1 MTRAISLLLP
11 TLAVLLAG
19 CANPAPETT
28 QTLPALDLLQ
38 AENAASLQGMR
49 VGVVTNHTA
58 VTQDGVHLVD
68 ILHEAPE
75 VTVGA
80 IFAPEHGFRGNEEG
94 GYTVDNLVDEVTGA
108 PIYSLYG
115 ETRKPT
121 PEMMEDLDILVFDI
135 QDIGA
140 RFYTYISTMGYV
152 MEAGTEHNVPVM
164 ILDRPN
170 PIGGQAKGPMLDMAV
185 QSFVGRFPIP
195 IQHGLTVGELAQ
207 MIKGEG
213 WIPQS
218 ETLDLRVMTAS
229 GWTRDQFW
237 PALGLRWI
245 DPSPNMRNFTEAMT
259 YPGLCLIEGTNL
271 NEGRGTEMPF
281 EIFGA
286 PWVDSAALAAALVES
301 GVKGFTVSDTS
312 FVPVSMPG
320 YAANPKFQDETVHG
334 VRIRI
339 TDPAT
344 FDAVAFGVHMLSFM
358 KTQYPDQ
365 FDWSSAGRIDRLWGG
380 SGLREALDAGTAP
393 AEIIAGYQA
402 ALEAFKAQREP
413 YLLYP

>member
-1 MTRAISLLLP
+1 MTRAITLLLF
-11 TLAVLLAG
+11 AVALSSAA
-19 CANPAPETT
+19 CSSTQTEPV

-38 AENAASLQGMR
+38 AENAASLQGLR

-68 ILHEAPE
+68 MLHEAPE

-94 GYTVDNLVDEVTGA
+94 GYKVDNLVDEVTGA

-121 PEMMEDLDILVFDI
+121 PDMMEDLDILVFDI

-152 MEAGTEHNVPVM
+152 MESGVEHGIPVM

-170 PIGGQAKGPMLDMAV
+170 PIGGTANGPVLDMSV

-213 WIPQS
+213 WIPNAS
-218 ETLDLRVMTAS
+218 ELDLRIMPAA
-229 GWTRDQFW
+229 GWSRDQFW

-286 PWVDSAALAAALVES
+286 PWVDGKALAATLTTS
-301 GVKGFTVSDTS
+301 GIPGFTVTDTS

-320 YAANPKFQDETVHG
+320 YAANPKYQDETVHG
-334 VRIRI
+334 VRVHI

-358 KTQYPDQ
+358 ETQYPDQ

-380 SGLREALDAGTAP
+380 SNLREAIDAGTAP

-402 ALEAFKAQREP
+402 ELQAFNAQREP